1 MAWVRAGGEL
11 DFAAVVHLGQTLR
24 AAQRSNRL
32 VLDLRGLTFIDVSGV
47 QIVVDAARRARRAGG
62 RLMIVRG
69 PPQVDRL
76 FTLAGASKHILI
88 FDLAADEPSAELL
101 DAA

>member
-1 MAWVRAGGEL
+1 VAWVRADGEL
-11 DFAAVVHLGQTLR
+11 DVAAGVQLGQTLR
-24 AAQRSNRL
+24 AAQRSTRV

-47 QIVVDAARRARRAGG
+47 LIVLDAARRARRAGG
-62 RLMIVRG
+62 RLMVVRG

-76 FTLAGASKHILI
+76 FTLTGASKHILI
-88 FDLAADEPSAELL
+88 FDVHADEPSAELL